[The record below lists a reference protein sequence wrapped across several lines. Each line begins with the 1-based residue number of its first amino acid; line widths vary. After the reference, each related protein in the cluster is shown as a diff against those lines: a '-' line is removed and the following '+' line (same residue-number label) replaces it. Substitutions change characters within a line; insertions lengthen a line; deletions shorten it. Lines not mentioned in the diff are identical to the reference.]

1 LKKLGIVGAN
11 GFLGKTLVEVSKDFD
26 FKTIEITRKNF
37 DEHKD
42 DKFDILINTAMPS
55 KKYWASKNPFLDFQ
69 KSVELTA
76 ELVFNWNFDKFIHIS
91 SISVNEIE
99 TKHPYS
105 INKKAADIIATY
117 SKSLIVRLGALYGK
131 GLQKG
136 ALYDLLNSNKLYV
149 DLNSEYNYICTDF
162 VSRWIYSNIDRE
174 GIVELGAVDT
184 ISLYEIANSLDLKV
198 ESGDRYEQI
207 FSSQIESGMPH
218 ANEVLKY
225 AANYVD

>member
-1 LKKLGIVGAN
+1 LKKIGIVGAE
-11 GFLGKTLVEVSKDFD
+11 GFLGRTLVKVSEDFNL
-26 FKTIEITRKNF
+26 KITKITRQNF
-37 DEHKD
+37 DDYKKC
-42 DKFDILINTAMPS
+42 KFDILINTAMPS
-55 KKYWASKNPFLDFQ
+55 KKYWASKNPYLDFQ
-69 KSVELTA
+69 QSVGLTA
-76 ELVFNWNFDKFIHIS
+76 ELVFNWNFDKLIHIS
-91 SISVNEIE
+91 TISVKEIE
-99 TKHPYS
+99 NKHPYG
-105 INKKAADIIATY
+105 INKKAAEIIAFHT
-117 SKSLIVRLGALYGK
+117 KSLIVRLGTLYGK

-136 ALYDLLNSNKLYV
+136 PLYDLLNSKKLYV
-149 DLNSEYNYICTDF
+149 DLKSEYNYISTDF